1 MNGKGNRERLRK
13 ARQASPPPVRFDPA
27 SLEELVFERRVYEVI
42 TPMFGGVVPRSP
54 DPITPVRGTAIR
66 GQLRF
71 WWRAV
76 RGGKSNG
83 DLARLY
89 ELEAEIWGMA
99 AGGGAKAG
107 ASRTAAAES
116 EAAYAVSAEAGF
128 AEAAAAYAGA
138 AGAAPDEAGNADAG
152 TAEAAAAEATAETAA
167 EAAAAYPGAGKARA
181 DGQKPHRSMNVQIFV
196 RMLTPHDPLRYETPY
211 PQVNREEQRERN
223 GRNDRDLRQE
233 PDPLWKKVAYVAFP
247 LQSTRGEPRL
257 PPGRVIRGVKFAL
270 ELIYPKRHQED
281 VHAALWAWETFGG
294 LGARTRRG
302 FGAIRLVEID
312 GRRIPPPA
320 TVDDVRRDIEKK
332 LKQYVGVD
340 GKWPPGVPHLHP
352 HMRLKVI
359 GPSGPRAGR
368 SGDDGRFR
376 SAQTCFRSV
385 EDAWTELVS
394 KLRAFRKQQVN
405 GRSAWPEA
413 DAIRNLLRAPGRRG
427 RPQNE
432 PKGEI
437 IDKFPRA
444 AFGLPIVFHFKGGKS
459 DPREKNI
466 ELRGRL
472 LGDGNSVDRLASPL
486 ILRPYACQ
494 NGAVGLAL
502 ILENTGIFQWRG
514 HRLALQAGRRTY
526 AVDPFLTPKEAQ
538 KISPLQPLPLRTV
551 DGKVDVLAAFFETL

>member
-1 MNGKGNRERLRK
+1 
-13 ARQASPPPVRFDPA
+13 
-27 SLEELVFERRVYEVI
+27 
-42 TPMFGGVVPRSP
+42 
-54 DPITPVRGTAIR
+54 
-66 GQLRF
+66 
-71 WWRAV
+71 
-76 RGGKSNG
+76 
-83 DLARLY
+83 
-89 ELEAEIWGMA
+89 
-99 AGGGAKAG
+99 
-107 ASRTAAAES
+107 
-116 EAAYAVSAEAGF
+116 
-128 AEAAAAYAGA
+128 
-138 AGAAPDEAGNADAG
+138 
-152 TAEAAAAEATAETAA
+152 
-167 EAAAAYPGAGKARA
+167 
-181 DGQKPHRSMNVQIFV
+181 MNVQIFV

-233 PDPLWKKVAYVAFP
+233 PNSLWKKVAYVAFP

-359 GPSGPRAGR
+359 GPSGPRAGS

-376 SAQTCFRSV
+376 SAQTCYRNV

-413 DAIRNLLRAPGRRG
+413 RSSTNFRGRRSACRSCFTLGVESPIQG
-427 RPQNE
+427 RKTLSFE
-432 PKGEI
+432 AGCSAMETASTVW
-437 IDKFPRA
+437 RA
-444 AFGLPIVFHFKGGKS
+444 RSFCGPMPAKTVRS
-459 DPREKNI
+459 
-466 ELRGRL
+466 
-472 LGDGNSVDRLASPL
+472 A
-486 ILRPYACQ
+486 
-494 NGAVGLAL
+494 
-502 ILENTGIFQWRG
+502 WR
-514 HRLALQAGRRTY
+514 
-526 AVDPFLTPKEAQ
+526 
-538 KISPLQPLPLRTV
+538 
-551 DGKVDVLAAFFETL
+551 